1 MSNSEPLITADLYL
15 AAALIV
21 SGHRPQQLIP
31 EHRRTL
37 FLFDISAGVRET
49 ANRYYTGSL
58 KVDAISYA
66 EALRS
71 AKGAAINLAGRGGQ

>member
-1 MSNSEPLITADLYL
+1 MNNSEPLITADLYL
-15 AAALIV
+15 TAALIV

-37 FLFDISAGVRET
+37 FLFDSAGVRET
-49 ANRYYTGSL
+49 ANRYYSGSL